1 MGGLGKKAMVPC
13 SGGLRQHGKLA
24 HGADDW
30 TFDLASAARDAALV

>member
-1 MGGLGKKAMVPC
+1 
-13 SGGLRQHGKLA
+13 LRQHGKLA